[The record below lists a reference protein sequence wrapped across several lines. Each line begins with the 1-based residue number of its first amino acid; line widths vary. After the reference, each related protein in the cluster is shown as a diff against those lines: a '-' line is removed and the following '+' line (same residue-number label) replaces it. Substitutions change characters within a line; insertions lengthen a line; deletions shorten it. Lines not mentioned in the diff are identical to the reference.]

1 MLIILFRRD
10 YPSDSTARIRNISL
24 ISWYYMHVDM
34 KYTLACSLSNVNANV
49 IPVRMIFLINNAF
62 DAIRKFKHILLFIL
76 REIKE

>member
-1 MLIILFRRD
+1 
-10 YPSDSTARIRNISL
+10 
-24 ISWYYMHVDM
+24 M
-34 KYTLACSLSNVNANV
+34 KYTLAGGLTNVNANV